1 MIALLALTALPSA
14 GHAAGQEL
22 DAFSYPD
29 TASARAHWVSQFGS
43 LPVRVQTLDDGTT
56 CLALDAEFKGQ
67 NDRACWDW
75 EAPLHL
81 SGVRHIAFDLSALE
95 GSLVATIGIYF
106 GTANGWYARF
116 FGGRLPEAWTERTF
130 RLDAFGMEDQP
141 DGWDRVE
148 RFRFS
153 VWSAGAGKATFRLR
167 NLRTVPQDP
176 GENFLKNG
184 SFEIPGVG
192 VPYAWGS
199 GHWGVGD
206 LPWAVDMDLWRR
218 RFRLDTS
225 AAKHGLTS
233 LCIDNTPDLPLLK
246 AYSVWVT
253 PPGAVERCVLSAWLQ
268 SDQESL
274 PVTLDC
280 GGRST
285 RVEVG
290 RDWTQA
296 ALPDIPCGERVT
308 AIIAPQAPG
317 KLRIDAVQLQGL
329 DQPTAEFHPAF
340 VDEAI
345 AERERLV
352 DWSPPRRTP
361 DVAAGRVV
369 TGPVEPATAK
379 IDTHARFLLDGE
391 PYIQHSLGLEFVS
404 DLDILDF
411 VAESGF
417 RDVCVQVKPG
427 VTTDGLTEIFD
438 RCARVGLRIIPW
450 LDGRM
455 SREQFIQHIQ
465 TLKGHPALLCWYVY
479 DEPSGDRFA
488 EADAR
493 YRMARDLDPAHPAL
507 INYLSSKLEGHTGD
521 IYSTDVYP
529 IPHSSPS
536 AAINAVRTMR
546 AAAEE
551 DNKPVWMWLQGTGYA
566 YWMDREPSPRELSCM
581 VYGSLIEGARGIY
594 YFAQIPRTKECFGE
608 MRALCVE
615 VEALTPAL
623 SSLDTAPVLSCD
635 QPNILAK
642 AFALDGRVWV
652 LAVNTQSSPA
662 EARFVLPQAAG
673 EVEVVFEGRALRASG
688 GSWSDGFG
696 PYERHVYRLRPPGQ

>member
-1 MIALLALTALPSA
+1 MIALLALAVLLSA
-14 GHAAGQEL
+14 HLAAGQEL
-22 DAFSYPD
+22 GAFSYPD
-29 TASARAHWVSQFGS
+29 TASARAHWTPQFGS
-43 LPVRVQTLDDGTT
+43 LPVRVETLEDGRT
-56 CLALDAEFKGQ
+56 CLALDAEFQGE

-75 EAPLHL
+75 EAPLDL
-81 SGVRHIAFDLSALE
+81 SAVRHIAFDLSAVE
-95 GSLVATIGIYF
+95 GSLAGTIGLYF
-106 GTANGWYARF
+106 GTTNGWYARF
-116 FGGRLPEAWTERTF
+116 LGGPLPEAWAERTF
-130 RLDAFGMEDQP
+130 RLDAFGTEDEP
-141 DGWDRVE
+141 GGWDQVTH
-148 RFRFS
+148 FRFS
-153 VWSAGAGKATFRLR
+153 VWSTGAGKATFRLR
-167 NLRTVPQDP
+167 NLRTVAQDP

-199 GHWGVGD
+199 GHWGVGH
-206 LPWAVDMDLWRR
+206 LPWATDMELWRQ
-218 RFRLDTS
+218 RFSLDTT
-225 AAKHGLTS
+225 AAKHGQTS

-253 PPGAVERCVLSAWLQ
+253 APKAIGSCVLSAWLQ
-268 SDQESL
+268 SDEESL
-274 PVTLDC
+274 PVTLEC

-296 ALPDIPCGERVT
+296 ALPDIPAGERATVV
-308 AIIAPQAPG
+308 IAPQAPG

-329 DQPTAEFHPAF
+329 EEPTTEFHPAF
-340 VDEAI
+340 GDEAL

-361 DVAAGRVV
+361 DIAAGRAV
-369 TGPVEPATAK
+369 TGPVEAAK
-379 IDTHARFLLDGE
+379 AGIDAHARFLLDGQ
-391 PYIQHSLGLEFVS
+391 PYIQHSLGLEFID

-417 RDVCVQVKPG
+417 RDVCFQVKPG
-427 VTTDGLTEIFD
+427 VTTERLTEIFD

-450 LDGRM
+450 LDGRIP
-455 SREQFIQHIQ
+455 RDQFAQHIE
-465 TLKGHPALLCWYVY
+465 TLRDHPALLCWYVY
-479 DEPSGDRFA
+479 DEPSGERFA

-493 YRMARDLDPAHPAL
+493 YRMARELDPAHPAL

-536 AAINAVRTMR
+536 AAINAVRRMK
-546 AAAEE
+546 AAAMEE
-551 DNKPVWMWLQGTGYA
+551 NKPVWMWLQGTGYA

-594 YFAQIPRTKECFGE
+594 YFAQIPRTRECFEE

-615 VEALTPAL
+615 VDALTPAI
-623 SSLDTAPVLSCD
+623 SSLDPAPTVSCD
-635 QPNILAK
+635 QPNVLSK
-642 AFALDGRVWV
+642 GFAHEGRLWV
-652 LAVNTQSSPA
+652 LAINTQGTRVD
-662 EARFVLPQAAG
+662 ARFALPGAAG
-673 EVEVVFEGRALRASG
+673 EVEVVFEGRELGASD

-696 PYERHVYRLRPPGQ
+696 PYERHVYRLEAPTQ